1 MKIDLCLTPIYTML
15 KFAEEILLLLHDEA
29 RGDFAP
35 GLASHSLNTVLV
47 GAVLMDL
54 ALENRIDTDPERLIL
69 VDATPFADDLLDPIL
84 ADIARDTE
92 VRDVS
97 YWVAQT
103 AKRGDEI
110 RDRALARLVSRGILE
125 SESEGVFFLSRLV
138 SRSRRYPTI
147 DGRTVEEVKLRIMRV
162 LFSDEIPD
170 PRDIVII
177 CLANACGLFE
187 NILSK
192 AERAEVRERIDLI
205 QKMDLIG
212 QSVTEAVQT
221 LEKAGEATPSSK
233 SKEIP
238 RAPGLPIIGNLFDL
252 LGKNLG
258 QYLAKQYLELGP
270 LFEIG
275 AFNRKMLVMAGTEA
289 NLFVSRKGKDYLRSH
304 EAWAP
309 FGHELN
315 ATRLLTSMDG
325 GEHFR
330 LRRVMRDGFA
340 SSIIADRLDTAVE
353 IARREIDGWSPEVP
367 VPCFYAFQCVITEQI
382 GILCANTSPRT
393 YLDDLN
399 VYIDSIL
406 KTRMAKTHPAILLRM
421 PHVRRAAKRM
431 DEFYE
436 KILAESKR
444 ERPQNGAPSLIDD
457 VLEFHRTDM
466 QFMPETNLKAAVLAP
481 FVAGLDTVPA
491 ISAFMLYNVLKHP
504 DMLAQMRAE
513 ADALFADGLSGR
525 SLRQMD
531 VTHRVALETL
541 RLYPIGVGIR
551 RVAANSFE
559 FAGYRIPAG
568 TEILIAMSVPH
579 ILPEYYPDP
588 DRFDIDR
595 YRPERNEHKQLG
607 AFAPFGL
614 GTHLCLGNRFAEVQI
629 ALNIATILH
638 EADLRLDPPNYE
650 MKIKMG
656 YILKPADSFKL
667 RLIRRR

>member
-1 MKIDLCLTPIYTML
+1 ML
-15 KFAEEILLLLHDEA
+15 RFAEEILLLLHNED

-35 GLASHSLNTVLV
+35 GLAPHSLNIVLA

-54 ALENRIDTDPERLIL
+54 ALENRIDTDLNHLFLADSKPLE
-69 VDATPFADDLLDPIL
+69 DDLLDPTL
-84 ADIARDTE
+84 ADIARDTDT
-92 VRDVS
+92 RDAS

-110 RDRALARLVSRGILE
+110 RDKALARLVNRGILE
-125 SESEGVFFLSRLV
+125 AESEGIFFLSRLV

-147 DGRTVEEVKLRIMRV
+147 DGKTLEEVQLRIMRV
-162 LFSDEIPD
+162 LYTDEIPD

-177 CLANACGLFE
+177 CLADACGVFK
-187 NILSK
+187 NILSQS
-192 AERAEVRERIDLI
+192 ELSEVQERIELI
-205 QKMDLIG
+205 RKMDLIG
-212 QSVTEAVQT
+212 QSVTRAIQKFDREPPT
-221 LEKAGEATPSSK
+221 TPRRF
-233 SKEIP
+233 KEIP
-238 RAPGLPIIGNLFDL
+238 QAPGLPILGNLFNL
-252 LGKNLG
+252 LGKNLLH
-258 QYLAKQYLELGP
+258 YLARQYRELGP

-275 AFNRKMLVMAGTEA
+275 AFNRKILVMAGTEA

-304 EAWAP
+304 EVWAP
-309 FGHELN
+309 VGLEMN

-325 GEHFR
+325 SEHFR

-340 SSIIADRLDTAVE
+340 RARIADHLDTAVE
-353 IARREIDGWSPEVP
+353 IARREIGGWSPEVP
-367 VPCFYAFQCVITEQI
+367 VPCFYAFRRVITEQI
-382 GILCANTSPRT
+382 GILSANTSPRA
-393 YLDDLN
+393 YLDDLD
-399 VYIDSIL
+399 VYINSIL
-406 KTRMAKTHPAILLRM
+406 KTRMARTHPAILLQM
-421 PHVRRAAKRM
+421 PHVRRAGKRV

-436 KILAESKR
+436 KILAEHQR
-444 ERPQNGAPSLIDD
+444 ELPPNDAPNLIDD
-457 VLEFHRTDM
+457 VIALHRTDM
-466 QFMPETNLKAAVLAP
+466 QFLPETNLKAAVLAP
-481 FVAGLDTVPA
+481 FIAGLDTVPA

-504 DMLAQMRAE
+504 DVLAQTRAE
-513 ADALFADGLSGR
+513 ADALFADGLSDH

-541 RLYPIGVGIR
+541 RLYPIGLGIS

-568 TEILIAMSVPH
+568 TEILIATSVPH

-638 EADLRLDPPNYE
+638 EADLRLDPPNYK

-656 YILKPADSFKL
+656 YPLKPADSFKL
-667 RLIRRR
+667 RLVRRR

>member
-1 MKIDLCLTPIYTML
+1 ML
-15 KFAEEILLLLHDEA
+15 RFAEEILLLLHNED

-35 GLASHSLNTVLV
+35 GLAPHSLNIVLA

-54 ALENRIDTDPERLIL
+54 ALENRIDTDLEHLFL
-69 VDATPFADDLLDPIL
+69 VDATPLEDDLLDPTL
-84 ADIARDTE
+84 ADIAQDTDTRDA
-92 VRDVS
+92 S

-110 RDRALARLVSRGILE
+110 RDKALARLVNRGILE
-125 SESEGVFFLSRLV
+125 SESEDILLLSSRV

-147 DGRTVEEVKLRIMRV
+147 DGQTVEDVRLRIMRV
-162 LFSDEIPD
+162 LFTDEIPD

-177 CLANACGLFE
+177 CLADACDVFK
-187 NILSK
+187 NILSQS
-192 AERAEVRERIDLI
+192 ELAEVQDRIELVRR
-205 QKMDLIG
+205 MDLIG

-221 LEKAGEATPSSK
+221 LEKAGEEVPSSK
-233 SKEIP
+233 RKEIP
-238 RAPGLPIIGNLFDL
+238 RALGLPILGNLFDL
-252 LGKNLG
+252 LGKNLLH
-258 QYLAKQYLELGP
+258 YLARQYRELGP
-270 LFEIG
+270 LFEIR
-275 AFNRKMLVMAGTEA
+275 AFNRKILVMAGTEA

-304 EAWAP
+304 EAWGP

-325 GEHFR
+325 SEHFR

-340 SSIIADRLDTAVE
+340 YARIADHLDTAVE
-353 IARREIDGWSPEVP
+353 IARREINGWSPEVP
-367 VPCFYAFQCVITEQI
+367 VPCFYAFQRVITEQI

-399 VYIDSIL
+399 VYINSVL
-406 KTRMAKTHPAILLRM
+406 KTRVFRTRPDILLRM
-421 PHVRRAAKRM
+421 PHVRHAGKRV
-431 DEFYE
+431 DKFYE
-436 KILAESKR
+436 KILSEYQ
-444 ERPQNGAPSLIDD
+444 RPQNGAPNLIDD
-457 VLEFHRTDM
+457 VLELHRTNM

-481 FVAGLDTVPA
+481 FFAGLDTVPA

-504 DMLAQMRAE
+504 DVLASMRAE
-513 ADALFADGLSGR
+513 ADALFAGGLSDR

-541 RLYPIGVGIR
+541 RLYPIAVGIS

-579 ILPEYYPDP
+579 ILPKYYPDP

-595 YRPERNEHKQLG
+595 YRPERNEHKQRG

-614 GTHLCLGNRFAEVQI
+614 GTHFCLGNRFAEVQI

-638 EADLRLDPPNYE
+638 EADLRLDPPNYK

-656 YILKPADSFKL
+656 QPLKPANSFKL
-667 RLIRRR
+667 RLVRRR